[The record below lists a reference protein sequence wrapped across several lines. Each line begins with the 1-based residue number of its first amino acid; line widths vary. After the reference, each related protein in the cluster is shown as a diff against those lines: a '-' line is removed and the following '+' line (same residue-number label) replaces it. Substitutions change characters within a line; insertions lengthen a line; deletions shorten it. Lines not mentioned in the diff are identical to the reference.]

1 MSQTVPQTSPADP
14 EEKAPASSVSR
25 RPLWVLLIPVGL
37 LVATF
42 FDRPSSITNLSVQV
56 PRADQPVESEPFEL
70 PNINDRVTVRSR
82 FSVPAK
88 TFAKTFVFLSTE
100 LLDDKG
106 VVQFQYDRE
115 GKSRSKN
122 DGYLEFRPKKPGRF
136 RLRFEVYLPRDQQAQ
151 PTQLTAPVV
160 VNSVITKD
168 PFDSG
173 VLVYGFF
180 ASLIV
185 SFLYLSQVYFRGS
198 LQCSG
203 WCGSQSEVSRATRG
217 EYKSGLLRVRFFA
230 TFEHSGR
237 WYANDC
243 QAVSLEITNG
253 LGRSIFQGT
262 IPSRLTRDGEDSDTY
277 TLRAE
282 PQLFHLTRD
291 SFLRFDVSLPSSLAD
306 IGPERLAIQICDEVT
321 LPWTQAQTIRA
332 RLNP

>member
-1 MSQTVPQTSPADP
+1 MQQTAAPASAAGSGL
-14 EEKAPASSVSR
+14 KAPASSVSR
-25 RPLWVLLIPVGL
+25 RLLWVLLIPVGL

-42 FDRPSSITNLSVQV
+42 FDRPSTITNLSVQV
-56 PRADQPVESEPFEL
+56 PRADQPVVSEPFEL

-82 FSVPAK
+82 FSVP
-88 TFAKTFVFLSTE
+88 AKTFVFLSTE

-122 DGYLEFRPKKPGRF
+122 DGFIEFRPKKPGRF

-151 PTQLTAPVV
+151 TTQLTAPVV

-173 VLVYGFF
+173 ALVYGFWSTVVV
-180 ASLIV
+180 SL
-185 SFLYLSQVYFRGS
+185 LYLSQVYFRGH

-203 WCGSQSEVSRATRG
+203 WCESESELNRATRG
-217 EYKSGLLRVRFFA
+217 EYQSGLLRVRLRG
-230 TFEHSGR
+230 TYEVPKR
-237 WYANDC
+237 LYASEY
-243 QAVSLEITNG
+243 QALRLEIING
-253 LGRSIFQGT
+253 LGRSVFQGT
-262 IPSRLTRDGEDSDTY
+262 IPCRFTRDGEDSDTY

-291 SFLRFDVSLPSSLAD
+291 SFLRFDVSLPTVIQNLD
-306 IGPERLAIQICDEVT
+306 PERIGIQICDQVI
-321 LPWTQAQTIRA
+321 LPWTQAIRA